1 MTLVVESFRSTTSPE
16 KPRARTLIED
26 ATEAIQRL
34 GLLSLRTRLFPH
46 RDRGCAQVC
55 LARLRPLGD
64 LAQRGTDT
72 RKVGG

>member
-1 MTLVVESFRSTTSPE
+1 
-16 KPRARTLIED
+16 
-26 ATEAIQRL
+26 L